1 METFQVAIIGGG
13 PAGYTAAEIAGKAGL
28 RVVLFEKNKLGG
40 VCLNEGCIPT
50 KTLLYSAKM
59 YNSMQSAAK
68 YGVAVSGSVIDLKKV
83 MSRKS
88 KVIRKLMLGIKAKL
102 VAQNV
107 SIITGEA
114 YIKNRHTICCEG
126 IDYTCDALIVCT
138 GSETFVPSVSGLE
151 AVGYWTHYEALEN
164 TTIPQSLVVVG
175 GGVIGMEFVSFFSSI
190 GVQVTVIEMMGEILG
205 GIDYELAALLRAD
218 YAKRGV
224 KFMLST
230 KVTKFEKQD
239 KLVRI
244 YYENEHDSGY
254 VKTEKVLMST
264 GRRPVMKGFG
274 LENLNLELTSRGLIQ
289 TDKHMQT
296 SQQGVYVCGDL
307 NGVSLLAHTAVREA
321 EIAVHHLLGGEGEMN
336 YQAVPGVVYTNPE
349 VASVGATEEF
359 LEAQGLSYRSVKIP
373 MTFSGR
379 FVAENEGINGLC
391 KVLVDSTNTILGVHI
406 LGNPAS
412 ELIVLAGMMIQ
423 DHRKLP
429 EWGRYIFPHPTVGEI
444 FKELFLL

>member
-230 KVTKFEKQD
+230 KVTKFEK
-239 KLVRI
+239 
-244 YYENEHDSGY
+244 S
-254 VKTEKVLMST
+254 KV
-264 GRRPVMKGFG
+264 
-274 LENLNLELTSRGLIQ
+274 
-289 TDKHMQT
+289 
-296 SQQGVYVCGDL
+296 
-307 NGVSLLAHTAVREA
+307 
-321 EIAVHHLLGGEGEMN
+321 
-336 YQAVPGVVYTNPE
+336 
-349 VASVGATEEF
+349 
-359 LEAQGLSYRSVKIP
+359 
-373 MTFSGR
+373 
-379 FVAENEGINGLC
+379 
-391 KVLVDSTNTILGVHI
+391 
-406 LGNPAS
+406 
-412 ELIVLAGMMIQ
+412 
-423 DHRKLP
+423 
-429 EWGRYIFPHPTVGEI
+429 
-444 FKELFLL
+444 

>member
-102 VAQNV
+102 VDQNV

-254 VKTEKVLMST
+254 VETEKVLMST

-321 EIAVHHLLGGEGEMN
+321 EVAVNHILGRNDAMS
-336 YQAVPGVVYTNPE
+336 YRAIPGVVYTNPE
-349 VASVGATEEF
+349 IASVGMSEEA
-359 LEAQGLSYRSVKIP
+359 LQASGVSYRTVKLP
-373 MTFSGR
+373 MAYSGR
-379 FVAENEGINGLC
+379 FVAENEGVNGVC
-391 KVLVDSTNTILGVHI
+391 KVLLADDDTLLGVHL

-412 ELIVLAGMMIQ
+412 ELIVMAGMMIE
-423 DHRKLP
+423 DRRKLS
-429 EWGRYIFPHPTVGEI
+429 EWKRYVFPHPTVGEI
-444 FKELFLL
+444 FRELI

>member
-175 GGVIGMEFVSFFSSI
+175 GGVMGQAEAARM
-190 GVQVTVIEMMGEILG
+190 VIAKGLVNWSQDMDLKEKYIHYDRTMLVGDPRRSEPKKYG
-205 GIDYELAALLRAD
+205 GPGARARNQ
-218 YAKRGV
+218 K
-224 KFMLST
+224 
-230 KVTKFEKQD
+230 
-239 KLVRI
+239 
-244 YYENEHDSGY
+244 
-254 VKTEKVLMST
+254 
-264 GRRPVMKGFG
+264 
-274 LENLNLELTSRGLIQ
+274 
-289 TDKHMQT
+289 
-296 SQQGVYVCGDL
+296 
-307 NGVSLLAHTAVREA
+307 
-321 EIAVHHLLGGEGEMN
+321 
-336 YQAVPGVVYTNPE
+336 
-349 VASVGATEEF
+349 
-359 LEAQGLSYRSVKIP
+359 SYR
-373 MTFSGR
+373 
-379 FVAENEGINGLC
+379 
-391 KVLVDSTNTILGVHI
+391 
-406 LGNPAS
+406 
-412 ELIVLAGMMIQ
+412 
-423 DHRKLP
+423 
-429 EWGRYIFPHPTVGEI
+429 
-444 FKELFLL
+444 